1 LEDVLSAAI
10 RFVLHN
16 MPAVLL
22 AVAFIAAVLGR
33 RGTFAE
39 RLLGWILL
47 LPIGLTGIW
56 AGVFHIFFAKTAA
69 AFIGWKTSPF
79 QFEVGVADLAFGVT
93 ACLAFWRSL
102 EFKAAA
108 VMVSSVAL
116 LGDAAGHIRQ
126 MLDAHNFAPGNA
138 GLVFYMDIACP
149 LLAVSL
155 LRIAQGSRR
164 PWPWSRSA
172 GDERARHARR

>member
-1 LEDVLSAAI
+1 MGSSI

-16 MPAVLL
+16 LPAILL
-22 AVAFIAAVLGR
+22 GVAFVAAILSR
-33 RGTFAE
+33 RGPFPE

-47 LPIGLTGIW
+47 LPIGLTGLW

-79 QFEVGVADLAFGVT
+79 QFEVGIADLAFGAT

-108 VMVSSVAL
+108 VMVSSIAL
-116 LGDAAGHIRQ
+116 LGDAIGHIRQ
-126 MLDAHNFAPGNA
+126 MLTAQNFAPGNA
-138 GLVFYMDIACP
+138 GIVFYMDIACP
-149 LLAVSL
+149 LLAILL
-155 LRIAQGSRR
+155 LRIAQGGRR
-164 PWPWSRSA
+164 PWPWSR
-172 GDERARHARR
+172 